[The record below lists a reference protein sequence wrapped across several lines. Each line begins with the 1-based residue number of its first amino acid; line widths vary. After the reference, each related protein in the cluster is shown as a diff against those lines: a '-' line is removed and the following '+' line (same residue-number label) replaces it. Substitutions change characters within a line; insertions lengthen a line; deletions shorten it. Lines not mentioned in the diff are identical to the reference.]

1 MGSDRQRELALLILA
16 SEGITPRWIS
26 ASTLPPCC
34 WRASSMHPT
43 SPDVSLFHS
52 DCAAACAIG
61 SCGLP
66 NSRSKSFG
74 LCATANEAPI
84 DRSASTPNHLGNAGS
99 PTRTAAAYGTSGKT
113 LFNRSKYQSS
123 QQRRYRPP
131 RCRDNPITGIAGCC
145 PRAAR
150 GHATAAPASSDM
162 NERRFTRSPHRRA
175 IGSTP
180 APSVRAPWRSSD

>member
-1 MGSDRQRELALLILA
+1 RQRELTPLILA

-66 NSRSKSFG
+66 NNRSKSFG
-74 LCATANEAPI
+74 LCATANETPI
-84 DRSASTPNHLGNAGS
+84 KRSASAPNQLNKAGCPTRNAGAMVQ
-99 PTRTAAAYGTSGKT
+99 AAKHFSTDQDT
-113 LFNRSKYQSS
+113 QSS
-123 QQRRYRPP
+123 QYPKGSSQLGAERP
-131 RCRDNPITGIAGCC
+131 
-145 PRAAR
+145 
-150 GHATAAPASSDM
+150 
-162 NERRFTRSPHRRA
+162 RRA
-175 IGSTP
+175 T
-180 APSVRAPWRSSD
+180 